1 MRGRGIVVMAMGMT
15 TWAVTAGAQAGAPA
29 AKEPGIYVE
38 MDQTQSPALT
48 RLEPATMSRTGT
60 KDLAKTMA
68 TTMLTGGMIGG
79 KPKMALYFPGAK
91 ASLRVPAQVYF
102 RFYFDPKASAARD
115 PRKPMDQADMMAAAL
130 QQMDQ
135 GDSGMPAGTRHPQDF
150 ALVRLQSKN
159 DERQMVVSME
169 MKAKDALPVRIRSV
183 PDGYRVFTD
192 HPLEPGEY
200 GFFTMPKN
208 DGTGG
213 GDKLWEFGVDPR

>member
-1 MRGRGIVVMAMGMT
+1 MRGTGIGFMT
-15 TWAVTAGAQAGAPA
+15 LGVAAWAVMAGAQGAAP

-38 MDQTQSPALT
+38 MDQTQSPPLGKLETST
-48 RLEPATMSRTGT
+48 RSRAGT

-79 KPKMALYFPGAK
+79 KPKMALYFPGAR
-91 ASLRVPAQVYF
+91 AGLRVPPQAYF
-102 RFYFDPKASAARD
+102 RFYFDPKAAAARN
-115 PRKPMDQADMMAAAL
+115 PPQPMDPAAMMAAAMD
-130 QQMDQ
+130 QMDQ
-135 GDSGMPAGTRHPQDF
+135 GDSGMPYGARHPQDF
-150 ALVRLQSKN
+150 VLVRLQAKN
-159 DERQMVVSME
+159 DERQMVVTME
-169 MKAKDALPVRIRSV
+169 MKAKDPLPIRIRSV

-213 GDKLWEFGVDPR
+213 AGDKLWEFGVDPK